1 MLDLL
6 HTIDYSILFWIHAN
20 LSSVALD
27 ISMPFITDEQN
38 WRIPITLLIF
48 VLGFKTG
55 TKGKLCLGILII
67 SLALTDAICGHILKP
82 FFERIR
88 PSHLNL
94 DGINLIVSKGG
105 KWSMP
110 SNHAANMFSLATV
123 LSYFYKRFRLS
134 LFALAIIIAFSRVY
148 VGVHYPLDVIFG
160 AIIGYILSWIVLSI
174 WVIIKMRE
182 LKRGRMWV
190 WYANDTPPTI

>member
-134 LFALAIIIAFSRVY
+134 LFTLAIIIAFSRVY
-148 VGVHYPLDVIFG
+148 VGVHFPGDILVG
-160 AIIGYILSWIVLSI
+160 GLIGYLIALTVLTFWGKVKLREIKKGKTWIVLD
-174 WVIIKMRE
+174 R
-182 LKRGRMWV
+182 
-190 WYANDTPPTI
+190 

>member
-6 HTIDYSILFWIHAN
+6 HTIDYNILFWIHAN

-38 WRIPITLLIF
+38 WIIPITLLIF
-48 VLGFKTG
+48 ALGFKTG
-55 TKGKLCLGILII
+55 TKGKLCLVILII

-94 DGINLIVSKGG
+94 DGINLK
-105 KWSMP
+105 
-110 SNHAANMFSLATV
+110 
-123 LSYFYKRFRLS
+123 
-134 LFALAIIIAFSRVY
+134 
-148 VGVHYPLDVIFG
+148 
-160 AIIGYILSWIVLSI
+160 
-174 WVIIKMRE
+174 E
-182 LKRGRMWV
+182 
-190 WYANDTPPTI
+190 

>member
-1 MLDLL
+1 MLYLL
-6 HTIDYSILFWIHAN
+6 HTIDNSVLLWVHAN
-20 LSSVALD
+20 LSNVVFD
-27 ISMPFITDEQN
+27 ISMPFITDEKN

-48 VLGFKTG
+48 ILGFKTG

-67 SLALTDAICGHILKP
+67 SLALTDAICGNILKP

-94 DGINLIVSKGG
+94 DGINLLVSKGG

-123 LSYFYKRFRLS
+123 LSYFYTRFRLS
-134 LFALAIIIAFSRVY
+134 LFSLAIIIAFSRVY
-148 VGVHYPLDVIFG
+148 VGVHFPGDI
-160 AIIGYILSWIVLSI
+160 IIGGLIGYFIALMVLTFWGKLKLNEIKKGKTWILL
-174 WVIIKMRE
+174 
-182 LKRGRMWV
+182 
-190 WYANDTPPTI
+190 D

>member
-6 HTIDYSILFWIHAN
+6 HTIDYNILFWIHAN

-27 ISMPFITDEQN
+27 ASMPFITDEQN

-48 VLGFKTG
+48 ALGFKTG
-55 TKGKLCLGILII
+55 AKGKLCLGILII
-67 SLALTDAICGHILKP
+67 SLALTDAICGNILKP

-123 LSYFYKRFRLS
+123 LSFFYKRFRLY

-148 VGVHYPLDVIFG
+148 VGVHFPGDILVG
-160 AIIGYILSWIVLSI
+160 GLIGYFIALTVLTFWGKVKLREIKKGKTWIVLD
-174 WVIIKMRE
+174 K
-182 LKRGRMWV
+182 
-190 WYANDTPPTI
+190 

>member
-6 HTIDYSILFWIHAN
+6 HTIDYGILFWIHAN

-48 VLGFKTG
+48 ALGFKTG

-82 FFERIR
+82 FFERLR

-110 SNHAANMFSLATV
+110 TNHAANMFSLATV
-123 LSYFYKRFRLS
+123 LSYFYKRIRIS
-134 LFALAIIIAFSRVY
+134 LFTLAIIIAFSRVY
-148 VGVHYPLDVIFG
+148 VGVHFPGDILVG
-160 AIIGYILSWIVLSI
+160 GLIGYLIALTVLTFWGKVKLREIKKGKTWILLD
-174 WVIIKMRE
+174 R
-182 LKRGRMWV
+182 
-190 WYANDTPPTI
+190 

>member
-38 WRIPITLLIF
+38 WKIPITLLIF
-48 VLGFKTG
+48 SLGFKTG

-123 LSYFYKRFRLS
+123 LCYFYKRFRLS
-134 LFALAIIIAFSRVY
+134 LFALATIIAFSRVY
-148 VGVHYPLDVIFG
+148 VGVHFPGDILVGGFIGNLIALTVLTFWGKVKLREIKKGKTWILLD
-160 AIIGYILSWIVLSI
+160 
-174 WVIIKMRE
+174 R
-182 LKRGRMWV
+182 
-190 WYANDTPPTI
+190 

>member
-1 MLDLL
+1 MENPYYA
-6 HTIDYSILFWIHAN
+6 INFCA
-20 LSSVALD
+20 
-27 ISMPFITDEQN
+27 
-38 WRIPITLLIF
+38 R
-48 VLGFKTG
+48 FKTG

-134 LFALAIIIAFSRVY
+134 LFTLAIIIAFSRVY
-148 VGVHYPLDVIFG
+148 VGVHFPGDILVG
-160 AIIGYILSWIVLSI
+160 GLIGYLIALTVLTFWGKVKLREIKKGKTWIVLD
-174 WVIIKMRE
+174 K
-182 LKRGRMWV
+182 
-190 WYANDTPPTI
+190 